1 MDFSTVR
8 NLELKNSANQGVLW
22 YYMAEFPII
31 VEGNKAEK
39 KCAQIA
45 YYRFSP
51 CSNSAMLRGPYS
63 SYILL
68 KYLQL

>member
-8 NLELKNSANQGVLW
+8 NLEQLKNSANQGVLW
-22 YYMAEFPII
+22 YMAEFPII

-39 KCAQIA
+39 KFAQIA

-51 CSNSAMLRGPYS
+51 CSNSAMLHGPYS